1 MNARKKTLR
10 ERIMEL
16 VAPRNCRERRE
27 FRVAMAKNRRSASR
41 LERAAKAMTA
51 EATK

>member
-1 MNARKKTLR
+1 MNAKARTLAQK
-10 ERIMEL
+10 IMEL
-16 VAPRNCRERRE
+16 IAPRTCRQRRE
-27 FRVAMAKNRRSASR
+27 FRVALAKNRRSASR

>member
-1 MNARKKTLR
+1 MNAKPKTFR
-10 ERIMEL
+10 EKLLEL
-16 VAPRNCRERRE
+16 IAPRTCRERRE
-27 FRVAMAKNRRSASR
+27 FRVALAKNRRSASR